1 MSKTWKIILWLLAV
15 VIAIIVASKMFRGD
29 NGIKEVLAEK
39 GQNRNLVETVS
50 ASGKIQPEIEVKIQ
64 SEVSGMI
71 VELPVKEG
79 DQVVQGQLLVR
90 INPDLYTSAYNRSEA
105 TLNSAKSNLSSS
117 KARLA
122 QAEAQYNVNNLN
134 YQRQKKL
141 LSEGV
146 ISQSEF
152 ETITS
157 TWETSKAEVEAAKE
171 NIKSAEFSINSAQAG
186 VIEAADNLKR
196 TVIKSPMTG
205 TVTALS
211 KELGEAVLGN
221 SMMSGEVIMKISALN
236 TMEVNVEVNESDIV
250 RVKSGDTTQVE
261 VDSYRDQKFKGVVT
275 EIGNTALNAL
285 SAAAS
290 SIDQVTNFSVKIRIL
305 PESYK
310 HLCEGKPEG
319 YSPFR
324 PGMSATVE
332 IETSREKDV
341 LTIPIKAVTSRDD
354 TTSASFLDRLKKK
367 DDTPETPIAEVRTEP
382 YTVVFVVNQMTNQA
396 QIKVVETGIQDDRYI
411 HIKSGLS
418 IDDQVI
424 TGPYEE
430 ISKKLTTGD
439 KVVVKSSLIK
449 ESDKEGE

>member
-1 MSKTWKIILWLLAV
+1 MSKTWKIILWLLTA
-15 VIAIIVASKMFRGD
+15 VIAIVVISKIFRSND
-29 NGIKEVLAEK
+29 KAKEVLAER
-39 GQNRNLVETVS
+39 GLNRDLVETVS

-90 INPDLYTSAYNRSEA
+90 INPDLYTSAYNRAEA
-105 TLNSAKSNLSSS
+105 TLNSSKSNLSSA

-122 QAEAQYNVNNLN
+122 QAEAQYNANNLS

-141 LSEGV
+141 LSEGA
-146 ISQSEF
+146 ISQAEF

-171 NIKSAEFSINSAQAG
+171 SIKSAEFSINSAQAG

-211 KELGEAVLGN
+211 KELGETVLGN
-221 SMMSGEVIMKISALN
+221 SMMSGEIIMKVSALN

-250 RVKSGDTTQVE
+250 RVKAGDTTQVE

-305 PESYK
+305 PESYQ
-310 HLCEGKPEG
+310 HLCVDKPTG

-324 PGMSATVE
+324 PGMSAIVD
-332 IETSREKDV
+332 IETSREKNV
-341 LTIPIKAVTSRDD
+341 LTIPIKCVTSRDD
-354 TTSASFLDRLKKK
+354 TTSASFIERLKKK
-367 DDTPETPIAEVRTEP
+367 GDSADATAADVRKEP
-382 YTVVFVVNQMTNQA
+382 FTVVFVVDETTGQA
-396 QIKVVETGIQDDRYI
+396 KIKVVETGIQDDRFIY
-411 HIKSGLS
+411 IKSGLTANDL
-418 IDDQVI
+418 IV

-430 ISKKLTTGD
+430 ISKKLTSGD
-439 KVVVKSSLIK
+439 KVEVKSSLK
-449 ESDKEGE
+449 SDSESAEK

>member
-15 VIAIIVASKMFRGD
+15 VIVIVVVSKIFRGD
-29 NGIKEVLAEK
+29 DKSKEVTAEK
-39 GQNRNLVETVS
+39 GQNRDLIETVS

-90 INPDLYTSAYNRSEA
+90 INPDLYNSAYNRAEA

-122 QAEAQYNVNNLN
+122 QAEAQFNANNLN

-141 LSEGV
+141 LAEGA
-146 ISQSEF
+146 ISQAEF

-211 KELGEAVLGN
+211 KELGETVLGN

-250 RVKSGDTTQVE
+250 RVKTGDTTQVE

-275 EIGNTALNAL
+275 EIGNTALNAM

-290 SIDQVTNFSVKIRIL
+290 SIDQVTNFSVKIRII
-305 PESYK
+305 PESYQ
-310 HLCEGKPEG
+310 HLCTDKPAG

-324 PGMSATVE
+324 PGMSATVD
-332 IETSREKDV
+332 IETSREKNV
-341 LTIPIKAVTSRDD
+341 LTIPIKCVTSRDD
-354 TTSASFLDRLKKK
+354 TTSASVLDRLKKK
-367 DDTPETPIAEVRTEP
+367 NETPESATPEVRTEP
-382 YTVVFVVNQMTNQA
+382 YTVVFVVDEATGTA
-396 QIKVVETGIQDDRYI
+396 KIKVVETGIQDDRFI
-411 HIKSGLS
+411 HIKSGLTT
-418 IDDQVI
+418 DDLVI
-424 TGPYEE
+424 SGPYEE
-430 ISKKLTTGD
+430 ISKKLTSGD
-439 KVVVKSSLIK
+439 KVKVQSTLKGDSES
-449 ESDKEGE
+449 SDK